1 MSEVQ
6 IPIPNFMLLQFN
18 ERKSKQYFFGLYSAW
33 IAAKIFNGEL
43 SLQM

>member
-1 MSEVQ
+1 MSVVQ

-18 ERKSKQYFFGLYSAW
+18 ERKTKRYFFGLNSSW

-43 SLQM
+43 PFQA